1 VLGPALFLVTMAR
14 MLKNILILLLSAALA
29 ALLLMRPGVQP
40 VQIAESAPVLP
51 VPAPSVPEPPPPV
64 PSPVIPEASPPPHPI
79 TTLLNEARV
88 NAAMAGAAIGF
99 CLINAKGETVLA
111 EDADIA
117 FIPASSLKTLTTAT
131 ALEILGP
138 DFRFTT
144 ELKSTSPIKG
154 GVIQGDLVIS
164 GGGDPMLSIDD
175 LKAWAADLKQ
185 RGLVRVTGGIR
196 ADASLFPGSLYG
208 DFWNWGDIGNGY
220 GSGVAGLNLN
230 HNRYIIVFRAGAALG
245 SPASILGTDVEIPGV
260 AWNNEVTT
268 GAPDSGDGV
277 VIHGGETTSAIHLR
291 GTVPLGAAKFQ
302 VTGAVPDPAG
312 LAAHQFRR
320 ALQAV
325 GIQVGVG
332 SASTAPAG
340 NSLLQHTSP
349 PLIEIITSIH
359 ASSDNHETECVFRM
373 LGVKAAKPSA
383 EVIREHWKPRGL
395 EFIGLRMEDGCG
407 LARADF
413 IRPFDLAR
421 LQLLAGKGPQG
432 PAYKASLLS
441 RDGLRWKGGAM
452 SGVRTSTGYVTG
464 KSGAEFCYAFM
475 VNHYADGKA
484 VSELSK
490 RVMDAMLGL

>member
-1 VLGPALFLVTMAR
+1 M
-14 MLKNILILLLSAALA
+14 
-29 ALLLMRPGVQP
+29 
-40 VQIAESAPVLP
+40 
-51 VPAPSVPEPPPPV
+51 
-64 PSPVIPEASPPPHPI
+64 
-79 TTLLNEARV
+79 
-88 NAAMAGAAIGF
+88 
-99 CLINAKGETVLA
+99 LA
-111 EDADIA
+111 EDANIA

-131 ALEILGP
+131 ALEVLGP

-144 ELKSTSPIKG
+144 ELKSSAPIKD

-164 GGGDPMLSIDD
+164 GGGDPMLSVDD
-175 LKAWAADLKQ
+175 LIVWAADLKK
-185 RGLVRVTGGIR
+185 RGLIRVTGGVR
-196 ADASLFPGSLYG
+196 VDGSMFRGSLYG

-291 GTVPLGAAKFQ
+291 GTVPLGAAKLQ
-302 VTGAVPDPAG
+302 VTGAMPDPAG
-312 LAAHQFRR
+312 FATHQFRR
-320 ALQAV
+320 ALQAA
-325 GIQVGVG
+325 GIQVSAG
-332 SASTAPAG
+332 SASTAPVG
-340 NSLLQHTSP
+340 HSLLRHTSP

-373 LGVKAAKPSA
+373 LGLKAAKPPA
-383 EVIREHWKPRGL
+383 EVIREHWKTRGL

-413 IRPFDLAR
+413 IRPLDLAR
-421 LQLLAGKGPQG
+421 LQFVAGQG
-432 PAYKASLLS
+432 PHGAAYKASLLS
-441 RDGLRWKGGAM
+441 KDGLRWKIGAM
-452 SGVRTSTGYVTG
+452 SGVRTFTGYATG
-464 KSGAEFCYAFM
+464 KSGEEFCFAFM
-475 VNHYADGKA
+475 VNHFTDGKA

-490 RVMDAMLGL
+490 RVLDAMLGL